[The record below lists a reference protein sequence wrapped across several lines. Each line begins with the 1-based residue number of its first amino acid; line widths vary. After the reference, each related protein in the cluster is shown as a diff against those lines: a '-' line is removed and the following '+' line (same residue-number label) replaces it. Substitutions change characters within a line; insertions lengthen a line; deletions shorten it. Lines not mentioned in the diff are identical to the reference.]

1 MSHLKS
7 FKYKN
12 ILGAIIGITLALIL
26 SRFELFHAFLLNLG
40 DLGYLGAFIAGIL
53 FVNVFT
59 VATGAIMLLVLAESL
74 NPIELAVIAGLG
86 AVLGDFLI
94 FKFVKDTLS
103 LEITDIYNHFGGDHL
118 SKLLHTRYFSWTLPV
133 IGALI
138 IASPLP
144 DEVGVSLLG
153 ISKMSTFKFVILA
166 FLLDFIGIFLVVSAS
181 VFIKP

>member
-1 MSHLKS
+1 
-7 FKYKN
+7 
-12 ILGAIIGITLALIL
+12 
-26 SRFELFHAFLLNLG
+26 
-40 DLGYLGAFIAGIL
+40 
-53 FVNVFT
+53 
-59 VATGAIMLLVLAESL
+59 MLLVLAESL